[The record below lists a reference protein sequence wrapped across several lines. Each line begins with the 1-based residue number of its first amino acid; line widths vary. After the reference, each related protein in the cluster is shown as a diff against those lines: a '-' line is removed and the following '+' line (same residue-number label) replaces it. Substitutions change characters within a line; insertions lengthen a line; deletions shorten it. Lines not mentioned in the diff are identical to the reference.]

1 MRIFRK
7 VGLSRQLSVVPFD
20 GFERRHWSGGY
31 GVTNCGLVVSKEGLF
46 ETFFVNDP
54 DFIPKFCLEIHLHH

>member
-1 MRIFRK
+1 M
-7 VGLSRQLSVVPFD
+7 VPFD